1 MSDIILTTTTT
12 INDAVHTKY
21 LHRTPLLGAAQSA
34 NHRVLHVLH
43 RDYETRG
50 QLDLKT
56 VGIHRYA
63 GDAQTS
69 VLCCAFAVD
78 DGPVQLWA
86 PGNPIPPEFLEA
98 AVNPTWAAVAHNA
111 AFEMTIN
118 STCSPCATAGQ

>member
-1 MSDIILTTTTT
+1 MSDIILTTTT

-86 PGNPIPPEFLEA
+86 RVIRFRRNFLRLQSIQLGQRLRTTPP
-98 AVNPTWAAVAHNA
+98 
-111 AFEMTIN
+111 
-118 STCSPCATAGQ
+118 SR